1 LISLLGERL
10 STRPIA
16 PAERKSFGSVPR
28 RLVDV
33 SMTNI
38 MSRYFTP
45 PIVDA
50 TPSTSMTFSPELA
63 TKSGVGD

>member
-1 LISLLGERL
+1 M
-10 STRPIA
+10 A
-16 PAERKSFGSVPR
+16 PAERKSFGSVLR

-33 SMTNI
+33 SMTKI

-63 TKSGVGD
+63 TKSADGD